1 MTGKRIFIAD
11 DDEMLVKA
19 LKARCEQLGLE
30 VATAHDGLTALTSIL
45 VCTPDVVLLDLD
57 MPCGSGT
64 SVLDLIA
71 NDPAYGDIPVIIL
84 TGTQNQATIQRC
96 RELRARYIQK
106 GGDVWQ
112 RLQPVIQELLECH
125 VGPQSPVDSRLAES
139 SQLAGSTTRDV

>member
-19 LKARCEQLGLE
+19 LTARCEQLGLE

-45 VCTPDVVLLDLD
+45 FFTPDVVLLDLD

-96 RELRARYIQK
+96 RELRASYIPK
-106 GGDVWQ
+106 GADVWQ
-112 RLQPVIQELLECH
+112 RLEGVIRELLECP
-125 VGPQSPVDSRLAES
+125 GRPRTPIDSRLVES
-139 SQLAGSTTRDV
+139 SQIAVSTTHV